1 MELAIYRN
9 RTYCESP
16 LVPKFCYLA
25 FAFILFKSSCS
36 LHFRSTFSFFY
47 QGTDSFI
54 EHPKIVFCSEY
65 FRHTHSHIILTLYE
79 NVWSL
84 NGINIFCWL
93 HTSVYYSIF
102 FVWLLLLVVFGYFVC
117 GLRHFCFCF
126 CSSFHLFSFFNQ
138 SIEHFTRNHLWIVH
152 TTCLKRFSFCTQF
165 AFQFN
170 TVIER
175 DRGR

>member
-36 LHFRSTFSFFY
+36 FHFRSTFCFFY

-84 NGINIFCWL
+84 NGINIFCCILQFIILYFLFGCCCWL
-93 HTSVYYSIF
+93 CLVILCAGFGIFVFVFVHRSIYLASSINRLNILH
-102 FVWLLLLVVFGYFVC
+102 VTIY
-117 GLRHFCFCF
+117 GLCTRH
-126 CSSFHLFSFFNQ
+126 
-138 SIEHFTRNHLWIVH
+138 
-152 TTCLKRFSFCTQF
+152 
-165 AFQFN
+165 A
-170 TVIER
+170 
-175 DRGR
+175 

>member
-1 MELAIYRN
+1 MNLRLYQNFVTWRLHLSCSN
-9 RTYCESP
+9 R
-16 LVPKFCYLA
+16 LVL
-25 FAFILFKSSCS
+25 FAFVPHFAFPSKEQTALSNTPKS
-36 LHFRSTFSFFY
+36 FSAVNIFA
-47 QGTDSFI
+47 
-54 EHPKIVFCSEY
+54 
-65 FRHTHSHIILTLYE
+65 TLYE

-117 GLRHFCFCF
+117 GLRHFCF

-175 DRGR
+175 EIGSRNGERAHAAKDVGAD